1 MTTKLLLSLGAVLL
15 FLAARA
21 PTEND
26 PKRSL
31 TYKAPDQEVEPGF
44 SRNEGF
50 RGRQT
55 FWSSRTSNRFGRS
68 RGTIRSRNS
77 RRGRIGR

>member
-31 TYKAPDQEVEPGF
+31 TYKAPDQ
-44 SRNEGF
+44 
-50 RGRQT
+50 
-55 FWSSRTSNRFGRS
+55 
-68 RGTIRSRNS
+68 
-77 RRGRIGR
+77 